1 MSSPFSK
8 KFHAKSPMSP
18 MDKALVG
25 KQNRLPEHLQ
35 EAIKAAP
42 EMKESPLDKHGEKY
56 RNEAKKLSEGAEQG
70 DYDYDNKK
78 VTDLLAK
85 AKAADARHDAEKQAK
100 AQKTKVDST
109 EMAKKDP
116 AQSVKKKAKLTTEY
130 L

>member
-8 KFHAKSPMSP
+8 KFHAKSPMRP

-85 AKAADARHDAEKQAK
+85 AKAADARHAEERKAK
-100 AQKTKVDST
+100 KNATKVDST
-109 EMAKKDP
+109 QMAKKD
-116 AQSVKKKAKLTTEY
+116 QKQKKKLAT
-130 L
+130 

>member
-8 KFHAKSPMSP
+8 KFHSKSPISP
-18 MDKALVG
+18 IDKALVG

-56 RNEAKKLSEGAEQG
+56 RKEAMRLSEDAEQG

-85 AKAADARHDAEKQAK
+85 AKAADARHAAEKEAK
-100 AQKTKVDST
+100 NKKTKVDST

-116 AQSVKKKAKLTTEY
+116 AQSVKKKA
-130 L
+130 

>member
-78 VTDLLAK
+78 VTDLLDK
-85 AKAADARHDAEKQAK
+85 AKAADARHEAEKQAK
-100 AQKTKVDST
+100 EKKTKVDST

-116 AQSVKKKAKLTTEY
+116 AQSVKKKA
-130 L
+130 